1 MDEIRAIQPMD
12 DQLTVQSVTGV
23 DLTFTIAGPGSR
35 SYAFIIDWHIRLL
48 IAAAWLLMARY
59 AFDATLTLKSQAA
72 LFSVLPAAIIYF
84 LYHPV
89 LEVAMQG
96 QTPGKRVAGI
106 RIAQR
111 SGGQPSISSL
121 VIRNVFRLVDSLPA
135 AYLIGLAACFLTVHR
150 IRIGDMAAGTLLI
163 VDGVEAE
170 KSLLRIEALA
180 THSKLRLEAMEL
192 VDQILERWDT
202 LDHGSRAKIARSLIQ
217 RVDAGADPAAL
228 QNLDEMKLRA
238 ILQGYLSP
246 QSAPAHG

>member
-1 MDEIRAIQPMD
+1 MD

-23 DLTFTIAGPGSR
+23 DLTLTIAGPGSR

-48 IAAAWLLMARY
+48 IAAAWLLIAHY
-59 AFDATLTLKSQAA
+59 ALDAALTLKSQAA
-72 LFSVLPAAIIYF
+72 LLSVLPAAIIYF

-96 QTPGKRVAGI
+96 QTPGKRLAGI

-111 SGGQPSISSL
+111 SGGEPSVSSL
-121 VIRNVFRLVDSLPA
+121 IIRNVFRLIDSLPA
-135 AYLIGLAACFLTVHR
+135 AYLIGLAACFLTAHR

-163 VDGVEAE
+163 VDGADAE

-180 THSKLRLEAMEL
+180 IHSKLRLEAMEL
-192 VDQILERWDT
+192 IDQLLERWDT
-202 LDHGSRAKIARSLIQ
+202 LDHGSRVKIARSLIQ
-217 RVDAGADPAAL
+217 RIDAGADPAAL
-228 QNLDEMKLRA
+228 QSLDEMKLRA

-246 QSAPAHG
+246 QSASAHG